1 MRFFQPLY
9 YIKRVKDHYL
19 KKEEILDRISRY
31 DKPHIST
38 DFKDY
43 HSYISNTDWKDN
55 HSWFNYCFSE
65 KDRVSYFEF
74 IFKKFKKDIEIDKS
88 WFNQYYK
95 WSGSDHPFHK
105 HDCGHLANIYY
116 VELENKSLRTILK
129 HPKTGKE
136 IVPRV
141 NEGDLLIFPGDILHK
156 SPRNYTDTRKTAI
169 AFNSLFI

>member
-74 IFKKFKKDIEIDKS
+74 IFQWLNKCEEIFGFDLEGYGKIRMYTFLAERYLPYWFSKYTNNLIWPVIFYNLMDI
-88 WFNQYYK
+88 N
-95 WSGSDHPFHK
+95 
-105 HDCGHLANIYY
+105 
-116 VELENKSLRTILK
+116 
-129 HPKTGKE
+129 
-136 IVPRV
+136 
-141 NEGDLLIFPGDILHK
+141 NEK
-156 SPRNYTDTRKTAI
+156 
-169 AFNSLFI
+169 